1 MAGSW
6 SCSPPLP
13 SGDENQDADAPPL
26 RLVETREVAR
36 SDDAPVHG
44 DGELGVRRIQLVLA
58 ATAAGVAAA
67 VLAAGGGVAVSLAGV
82 PSCEHSVAQIQAGA
96 SGPLRCNNNGVPDVV
111 AAKGTRLPLRTL
123 SVTVASAR
131 TSRTLFID
139 GGNHAA
145 GKNELW
151 LVIDL
156 TVANTGMAP
165 RRFSPDKQAVLEI
178 GDFTY
183 TTAFVETYLPAADR
197 FLKQTIAPGG
207 SLSGALL
214 FQLSPSDL
222 HGFPNRA
229 VLGVVNFGENASH
242 GSVSEVGVVVMG
254 TR

>member
-1 MAGSW
+1 MIRG
-6 SCSPPLP
+6 
-13 SGDENQDADAPPL
+13 
-26 RLVETREVAR
+26 
-36 SDDAPVHG
+36 
-44 DGELGVRRIQLVLA
+44 QLVRA
-58 ATAAGVAAA
+58 ATAVGVAAV
-67 VLAAGGGVAVSLAGV
+67 VLAGGGVAVSLAGA
-82 PSCEHSVAQIQAGA
+82 PSCKHSVAEIQAGA
-96 SGPLRCNNNGVPDVV
+96 SGPLHCINNGIPDVV
-111 AAKGTRLPLRTL
+111 AARGTRLPLRTL

-139 GGNHAA
+139 GGNHTA

-156 TVANTGMAP
+156 TIANSGSAS
-165 RRFSPDKQAVLEI
+165 RRFSPDTQAVLEI
-178 GDFTY
+178 DNFSY
-183 TTAFVETYLPAADR
+183 TTASLLETYLPAADR

-242 GSVSEVGVVVMG
+242 GAVSEVGVVVIG
-254 TR
+254 T